1 MNQRWASIPMELK
14 ALRQWCYTLPSDP
27 DPKRRKAPR
36 KAGNWLASDT
46 NPADWMSFDEACLHA
61 SKVGGDIGFVITA
74 HDQFA
79 CIDMDVVDAQT
90 QAEKG
95 EPHNPNLW
103 TTKQMLDRYWTIC
116 QKMASYT
123 ELSRGGK
130 GLHTWVIGAIGRGCK
145 RDGVEVYSQER
156 FIICTGNAVIDV
168 PIADR
173 QQLLD
178 VMVSEMRTQQMRE
191 RKVLVELEEEIEDWE
206 LMDRAVN
213 ADNSDKFNNLCR
225 LKSNCD
231 HTGEPGD
238 WHLMGYK
245 SQSEADLALMSI
257 FTFYSQS
264 NEQCRRL
271 FRMTGLGQ
279 REKAQKDN
287 RYLDFTL
294 ELIRSRQAAQEQ
306 VDAEAIER
314 AALLVMQME
323 DEARKQEQAQYS
335 TLMHVPSPNA
345 AEPVQVAA
353 PVSAAIA
360 SMAPELPPGRY
371 DDPKGLP
378 WPPGLAGQVAQF
390 VYSNSMRPV
399 KEVAIVT
406 ALGFLAGVCGKSF
419 GIPQSGLNMYIT
431 LIARSGV
438 GKEAMHSG
446 MAALVQAVAT
456 RQPPAS
462 RFVSFEKFASGQALT
477 KGVLA
482 NPSFVNVF
490 GEWGRRLEE
499 MAKDS
504 GRNENVQGLR
514 TVMTDLY
521 QKSGAGSIVGGV
533 SYSNREGNV
542 ASVNGVAYSMI
553 GESTPDTFYKSLTAS
568 MMEDGFLSRFL
579 TIEYDGK
586 RPPLNDNPMYEPA
599 KALGDALA
607 EMCTHSMT
615 IMDRNERVMVGR
627 THDAAVMLRN
637 FDLECDDEINGSEDE
652 AWRQMWNRASL
663 KVMRLSALLAAAE
676 NWLNP
681 CVQTYHVEWSLK
693 AVRNDIS
700 IMSSRMQSGDVGGA
714 DDANRIK
721 KLQIVIKDYLAHG
734 NSPGVIQSLRN
745 KGIVNRRYLQSKT
758 LRLRQFTSHRG
769 GASAALEATMRSLL
783 DDGYLTELDRGVLQ
797 RDYGY
802 HGRAYRI
809 IDVGN

>member
-1 MNQRWASIPMELK
+1 MNQRWAKIPVELRRLK
-14 ALRQWCYTLPSDP
+14 QWCFTLPSDP

-46 NPADWMSFDEACLHA
+46 NPADWMSFEEACFHA
-61 SKVGGDIGFVITA
+61 AKVNGDIGFVITA
-74 HDQFA
+74 QDDFA

-90 QAEKG
+90 QAEKK
-95 EPHNPNLW
+95 EPVNPALW
-103 TTKQMLDRYWTIC
+103 TTKVMLDRYWSIC
-116 QKMASYT
+116 QTMASYT
-123 ELSRGGK
+123 ELSRSGK

-156 FIICTGNAVIDV
+156 FIICTGNAIIDV
-168 PIADR
+168 PIAER
-173 QQLLD
+173 QGLLD
-178 VMVSEMRTQQMRE
+178 VMVGEMRMQQMRE
-191 RKVLVELEEEIEDWE
+191 RKVLVELEEELEDWE
-206 LMDRAVN
+206 LMDRATN

-225 LKSNCD
+225 LRSNCD

-271 FRMTGLGQ
+271 FRMTGLAQ
-279 REKAQKDN
+279 REKSQKDN

-294 ELIRSRQAAQEQ
+294 ELIRSRQAAQEIF
-306 VDAEAIER
+306 DAEAIER
-314 AALLVMQME
+314 AALLVMQLE
-323 DEARKQEQAQYS
+323 DDARKQEQAQYQN
-335 TLMHVPSPNA
+335 LMHVPSPNA
-345 AEPVQVAA
+345 TQPEPTAA
-353 PVSAAIA
+353 PISATIA
-360 SMAPELPPGRY
+360 SMAPQVAPGRY
-371 DDPKGLP
+371 EDPNSLP
-378 WPPGLAGQVAQF
+378 WPPGLAGQIAQF
-390 VYSNSMRPV
+390 VYNNSMRPV
-399 KEVAIVT
+399 KEVSILT

-419 GIPQSGLNMYIT
+419 GIPQSGLNMYIV

-499 MAKDS
+499 MSRDT

-533 SYSNREGNV
+533 SYSNREGNI

-579 TIEYDGK
+579 TMEYDGK
-586 RPPLNDNPMYEPA
+586 RPPLNDNPEYEPN

-607 EMCTHSMT
+607 ELCTHSMT
-615 IMDRNERVMVGR
+615 IMDRNERVMVSR
-627 THDAAVMLRN
+627 THEAATILRN
-637 FDLECDDEINGSEDE
+637 FDVECDDEINGSEDE

-663 KVMRLSALLAAAE
+663 KVMRLSALLAVAE
-676 NWLNP
+676 NWLTP
-681 CVQTYHVEWSLK
+681 CVNTFHVDWAMR
-693 AVRNDIS
+693 AVRKDIN

-714 DDANRIK
+714 DDANRNK
-721 KLQIVIKDYLAHG
+721 KLQLIIKEYLANPNG
-734 NSPGVIQSLRN
+734 TGIMQSLRS
-745 KGIVNRRYLQSKT
+745 KGIINRRYLVTKT
-758 LRLRQFTSHRG
+758 SRLRQFTNHRG
-769 GASAALEATMRSLL
+769 GANAALESTIRSLL
-783 DDGYLTELDRGVLQ
+783 DDGYITELDRGVLQ

-809 IDVGN
+809 VDIGS